1 LAIVMERQRQTAFVR
16 NAARTARAGS
26 WMALLAAATLGE
38 GVSTVRAEVLADGL
52 ADAQSYRLVVQ
63 SYAGQP
69 GARSKPLGSKQ
80 RVVTGA
86 ELRRGVRIDLVE
98 MHGAGPSSAGD
109 SPVVVAWVE
118 DGQGALEFDGR
129 QARPG
134 LDSVSGSAAR
144 GGVEDR
150 VSIRLV
156 PPRDV

>member
-1 LAIVMERQRQTAFVR
+1 
-16 NAARTARAGS
+16 
-26 WMALLAAATLGE
+26 MALLAAATLGE
-38 GVSTVRAEVLADGL
+38 GVSTVRAEVSAEGL
-52 ADAQSYRLVVQ
+52 ADARSYRLVVQ

-98 MHGAGPSSAGD
+98 MHGGAAPGSVGD
-109 SPVVVAWVE
+109 SPVVLAWVE

-134 LDSVSGSAAR
+134 IDSVSGVVAR
-144 GGVEDR
+144 GGDEDR

-156 PPRDV
+156 PPREV

>member
-1 LAIVMERQRQTAFVR
+1 
-16 NAARTARAGS
+16 
-26 WMALLAAATLGE
+26 MALLAAATLGE
-38 GVSTVRAEVLADGL
+38 GVSTVRAEVSAEGL
-52 ADAQSYRLVVQ
+52 AETQSYRLVVQ
-63 SYAGQP
+63 SYSGQP

-98 MHGAGPSSAGD
+98 MHDAGPGAAGD
-109 SPVVVAWVE
+109 SPVVLAWVE

-134 LDSVSGSAAR
+134 ADSVSGVVSR
-144 GGVEDR
+144 GGVEDH

-156 PPRDV
+156 PRRDAA

>member
-1 LAIVMERQRQTAFVR
+1 MAGPRQFVR
-16 NAARTARAGS
+16 NATRTARAGS

-38 GVSTVRAEVLADGL
+38 GVSTVRAEVSAEGL
-52 ADAQSYRLVVQ
+52 TDARSYRLVVQ
-63 SYAGQP
+63 SYATQP

-98 MHGAGPSSAGD
+98 MHGGAPGSVGD
-109 SPVVVAWVE
+109 SPVVLAWVE

-134 LDSVSGSAAR
+134 TDSVSGVVAR
-144 GGVEDR
+144 GGDEDR